1 MMDHTKE
8 CNLMRKFII
17 RAIPIAALII
27 FVLIMISANFLKKP
41 LGKDDDIPNS
51 IQLILK
57 DVGNENWDEASKKT
71 DQLEKAWKKI
81 VKRVQFS
88 AERDELND
96 FDINL
101 ARLRGAIMVKDK
113 SNASLELNEAYEH
126 WDNIG
131 R

>member
-1 MMDHTKE
+1 
-8 CNLMRKFII
+8 MRKFII